1 MANNNNW
8 DPNVM
13 QQLYKMYQE
22 GKININPNN
31 QNVNQG
37 ANMNPNMSMNPNMG
51 MGMGMNPNMG
61 MGMNPNMGM
70 SMNPMMFN
78 FPPFIFGNQGN
89 NMNTQNQFQPQANN
103 SGENWTLIFERKYD
117 NKKINVQVNSND
129 AVMTAFSKYRKKSL
143 ENDIPLK
150 FTFKGKP
157 LDAQLSISASG
168 LNNNSEIT
176 VEKINVN
183 KAPNININSPP
194 PGFISLIF
202 DVKNE
207 DKLVNIQIEAHK
219 KVKDAIDAY
228 LKKTKT
234 KKEDVIFIF
243 NSKTLNPEL
252 TLAQAGLI
260 SGCKIL
266 AVSLVNLEGA

>member
-51 MGMGMNPNMG
+51 MGMNPNMG

-89 NMNTQNQFQPQANN
+89 NINAQNQFQPQANN
-103 SGENWTLIFERKYD
+103 SGENWTLIFERK
-117 NKKINVQVNSND
+117 
-129 AVMTAFSKYRKKSL
+129 
-143 ENDIPLK
+143 
-150 FTFKGKP
+150 
-157 LDAQLSISASG
+157 
-168 LNNNSEIT
+168 LN
-176 VEKINVN
+176 
-183 KAPNININSPP
+183 
-194 PGFISLIF
+194 L
-202 DVKNE
+202 
-207 DKLVNIQIEAHK
+207 
-219 KVKDAIDAY
+219 
-228 LKKTKT
+228 
-234 KKEDVIFIF
+234 
-243 NSKTLNPEL
+243 
-252 TLAQAGLI
+252 
-260 SGCKIL
+260 
-266 AVSLVNLEGA
+266 